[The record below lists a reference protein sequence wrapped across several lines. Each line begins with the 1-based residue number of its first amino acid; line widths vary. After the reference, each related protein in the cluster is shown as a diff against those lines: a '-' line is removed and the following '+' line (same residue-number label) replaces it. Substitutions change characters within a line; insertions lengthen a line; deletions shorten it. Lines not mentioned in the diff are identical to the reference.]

1 MSNPKPGPAAA
12 ATEPGSA
19 TGASQQRTSR
29 WHRADLLSL
38 FFGIVFLAV
47 VGWWAASYYLDWAI
61 DWNLPNLGWFVAG
74 ALILL
79 GLLGLLASVRSNPD
93 RTPDLPPPP
102 AAPGPTSTVPPA
114 EVPTE
119 VPLTV
124 RTYEPTA
131 PSDRLASS
139 PEVPTAAEPGADR
152 PE

>member
-1 MSNPKPGPAAA
+1 MSNPKPGPATA
-12 ATEPGSA
+12 EP
-19 TGASQQRTSR
+19 SQRRSG

-79 GLLGLLASVRSNPD
+79 GLLGLLASVRRSPD

-102 AAPGPTSTVPPA
+102 AGPGAGLATGPASTVPA
-114 EVPTE
+114 APTE
-119 VPLTV
+119 VPPTV
-124 RTYEPTA
+124 RTYEPE
-131 PSDRLASS
+131 P
-139 PEVPTAAEPGADR
+139 PTAAEPGADR